1 MHEKRTVGWAL
12 RSLTCLVFYL
22 PCLHRKSP
30 KTVSCVGSHLRSDPS
45 PIEYKAVVNLDLLW
59 EKVKL
64 SKIFGYRGRKGEER
78 RGEEEKVV
86 KSHFSMM

>member
-1 MHEKRTVGWAL
+1 MCVHEKRTVEWAL

-22 PCLHRKSP
+22 ACLHRKLP

-45 PIEYKAVVNLDLLW
+45 PIEYKAMVNLDLLW

-64 SKIFGYRGRKGEER
+64 SKIFGIQRKEGRGEER
-78 RGEEEKVV
+78 KRK
-86 KSHFSMM
+86 

>member
-1 MHEKRTVGWAL
+1 MCVHERWTGGWAL
-12 RSLTCLVFYL
+12 RSLACQVFYL

-45 PIEYKAVVNLDLLW
+45 PIAYKAVVNLDLLW

-64 SKIFGYRGRKGEER
+64 SKMFGIQRKER
-78 RGEEEKVV
+78 RGEERKR
-86 KSHFSMM
+86 K